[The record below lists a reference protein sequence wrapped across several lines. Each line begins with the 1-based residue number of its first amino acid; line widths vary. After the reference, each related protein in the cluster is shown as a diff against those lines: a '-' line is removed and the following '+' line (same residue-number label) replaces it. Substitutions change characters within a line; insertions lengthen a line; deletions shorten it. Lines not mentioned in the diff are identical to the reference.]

1 MKISKNEFYFIKT
14 GGNKRTKTETK
25 QDIKINVNAKSI
37 NTSNEKSFPLL
48 NFLKFISRII

>member
-37 NTSNEKSFPLL
+37 NASNGKSFASLCNL
-48 NFLKFISRII
+48 